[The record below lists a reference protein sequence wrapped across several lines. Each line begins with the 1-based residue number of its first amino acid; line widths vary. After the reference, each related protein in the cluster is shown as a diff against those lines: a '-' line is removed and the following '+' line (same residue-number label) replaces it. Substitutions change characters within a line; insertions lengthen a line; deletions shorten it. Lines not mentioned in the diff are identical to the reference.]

1 MIRKQVRPGRAL
13 AITALLVAGGSS
25 AVADQQHVT
34 LSPLVITAPP
44 MSDPYS
50 ISTDTRQP
58 RLPLPAHDGGSYLK
72 SIPGFSVSRKGGT
85 SGDPE
90 LRGLGG
96 SRLNIL
102 MNGSH
107 ILGGCGGRMD
117 PPTAY
122 VFPQAYDRIEII
134 KGPQSVRYGPAPAG
148 VVRFER
154 DSPVLTEPTVQGFA
168 SMTVGRFERIDT
180 MADVTAGDRL
190 GYVRVIGTLSDQDDY
205 KDGDGERV
213 HSNYNRWSTTG
224 ILGWTPDQ
232 DTRVEFTY
240 DRSDGRAA
248 YDDRGMDGTL
258 FDRTGYQLS
267 FNRRNLAPWLAEI
280 EATAYYNYVDHVMD
294 NFTLREPPNMP
305 AVGFPDRRTVGGRLT
320 ADITLGPDTWIHT
333 GVDYAENTHANNLAR
348 GADAFGWRDLRRED
362 NATFNDIGVFTEV
375 EQALTARSWVTMGLR
390 MDRSEVEAEKEGFG
404 GVGAGETETST
415 LWSGFARYELALQR
429 LPVNL
434 FAGVGHAERS
444 ADFWERRRVF
454 DLDDEKLTQVDL
466 GASWST
472 GRISGSL
479 SMFYGWMDD
488 YILIVQ
494 PGLEDIEARNID
506 ASMIGGEADLTV
518 VLTDA
523 WNVTGTVAYVR
534 SKNDTDN
541 VPLAQT
547 PPLQGTLSLDYARG
561 RYYAGTQLRAVA
573 RQDRIHPGYGTIYS
587 LDTGETPGFATVS
600 AYAGTELFRNTRLTL
615 GVDNLFDR
623 TYAEHIQR
631 GAADLGASDTPI
643 NEPEGGRGRT
653 STTHC
658 SG

>member
-1 MIRKQVRPGRAL
+1 M
-13 AITALLVAGGSS
+13 
-25 AVADQQHVT
+25 
-34 LSPLVITAPP
+34 
-44 MSDPYS
+44 
-50 ISTDTRQP
+50 
-58 RLPLPAHDGGSYLK
+58 PAHDGGSYLK
-72 SIPGFSVSRKGGT
+72 SIPGFWVSRKGGT

-248 YDDRGMDGTL
+248 YDDRGMEGTL

-280 EATAYYNYVDHVMD
+280 
-294 NFTLREPPNMP
+294 
-305 AVGFPDRRTVGGRLT
+305 G
-320 ADITLGPDTWIHT
+320 
-333 GVDYAENTHANNLAR
+333 
-348 GADAFGWRDLRRED
+348 
-362 NATFNDIGVFTEV
+362 
-375 EQALTARSWVTMGLR
+375 
-390 MDRSEVEAEKEGFG
+390 
-404 GVGAGETETST
+404 
-415 LWSGFARYELALQR
+415 
-429 LPVNL
+429 
-434 FAGVGHAERS
+434 
-444 ADFWERRRVF
+444 
-454 DLDDEKLTQVDL
+454 
-466 GASWST
+466 
-472 GRISGSL
+472 
-479 SMFYGWMDD
+479 
-488 YILIVQ
+488 
-494 PGLEDIEARNID
+494 
-506 ASMIGGEADLTV
+506 
-518 VLTDA
+518 
-523 WNVTGTVAYVR
+523 
-534 SKNDTDN
+534 
-541 VPLAQT
+541 
-547 PPLQGTLSLDYARG
+547 PPL
-561 RYYAGTQLRAVA
+561 
-573 RQDRIHPGYGTIYS
+573 ITIMW
-587 LDTGETPGFATVS
+587 
-600 AYAGTELFRNTRLTL
+600 
-615 GVDNLFDR
+615 
-623 TYAEHIQR
+623 
-631 GAADLGASDTPI
+631 
-643 NEPEGGRGRT
+643 
-653 STTHC
+653 TT
-658 SG
+658 

>member
-1 MIRKQVRPGRAL
+1 MIQKQKGIGSAL
-13 AITALLVAGGSS
+13 AVAGALALAQGTALAEETRT
-25 AVADQQHVT
+25 T
-34 LSPLVITAPP
+34 LSPLVITAPL
-44 MSDPYS
+44 MTDPYS
-50 ISTDTRQP
+50 VVTDTRQP

-102 MNGSH
+102 LDDTH

-122 VFPQAYDRIEII
+122 VFPQAYDRIEVI
-134 KGPQSVRYGPAPAG
+134 KGPQSVRYGAAPAG
-148 VVRFER
+148 IVRFER

-168 SMTVGRFERIDT
+168 SMTVGRFDRIDAMT
-180 MADVTAGDRL
+180 DITAGDRL
-190 GYVRVIGTLSDQDDY
+190 GYVRVIGTLSDQEDY

-213 HSNYNRWSTTG
+213 HSSYNRWSTTG
-224 ILGWTPDQ
+224 ILGWTPDR

-240 DRSDGRAA
+240 DRSDGQAA
-248 YDDRGMDGTL
+248 YDDRGMDGTA

-267 FNRRNLAPWLAEI
+267 LSRQNLAPWLVEV
-280 EATAYYNYVDHVMD
+280 EAIAYYNYVDHVMD
-294 NFTLREPPNMP
+294 NFTLRQPPNMP
-305 AVGFPDRRTVGGRLT
+305 MVSYPDRRTVGGRVT
-320 ADITLGPDTWIHT
+320 ADINPLPGTWITT
-333 GVDYAENTHANNLAR
+333 GVDYAQNEHAANRLM
-348 GADAFGWRDLRRED
+348 GMDAFDWRNVSRQDTASFTD
-362 NATFNDIGVFTEV
+362 AGIFTEL
-375 EQALTARSWVTMGLR
+375 EQELTRQSWVTVGLR
-390 MDRSEVEAEKEGFG
+390 MDRSKAEAEAANGFG
-404 GVGAGETETST
+404 GASAGETETST
-415 LWSGFARYELALQR
+415 LWSGFARYEYALDG
-429 LPVNL
+429 LPMNL

-466 GASWST
+466 GATWSS
-472 GRISGSL
+472 RRVSGSL

-494 PGLEDIEARNID
+494 PGLEDTEARSID
-506 ASMIGGEADLTV
+506 AMTMGVEADLTV
-518 VLTDA
+518 ALTNT
-523 WNVTGTVAYVR
+523 WSVTGTVAYVR

-547 PPLQGTLSLDYARG
+547 PPLEGTLSLDYAQG
-561 RYYAGTQLRAVA
+561 RYFAGTQLRAVA
-573 RQDRIHPGYGTIYS
+573 RQHRIHSGYGTIYS
-587 LDTGETPGFATVS
+587 LDTEETPGFATVS
-600 AYAGTELFRNTRLTL
+600 AYAGAELFRNTRFTL

-631 GAADLGASDTPI
+631 GAADLGASDSPI
-643 NEPEGGRGRT
+643 NEPGRT
-653 STTHC
+653 LWANVTTRF
-658 SG
+658 